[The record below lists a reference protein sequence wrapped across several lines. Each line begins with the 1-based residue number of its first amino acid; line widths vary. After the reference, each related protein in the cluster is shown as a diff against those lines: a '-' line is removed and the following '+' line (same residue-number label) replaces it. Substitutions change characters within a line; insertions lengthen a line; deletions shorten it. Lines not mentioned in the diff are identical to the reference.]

1 MASPDVLPHVESEA
15 CPMRTFLVSA
25 VLFVALFA
33 GVRTPPATAQKP
45 AAKEPVIEI
54 NEGAKDGRFRFV
66 IRGADGKALAM
77 SVGAGY
83 ATEKDCM
90 KAVDDLKAVI
100 GKAKIVKNL
109 KK

>member
-1 MASPDVLPHVESEA
+1 
-15 CPMRTFLVSA
+15 MRTFLVSV
-25 VLFVALFA
+25 VLFAALFV
-33 GVRTPPATAQKP
+33 GVTPATAQKP
-45 AAKEPVIEI
+45 ATKEPVIEI

-83 ATEKDCM
+83 KSEKECM
-90 KAVDDLKAVI
+90 AAIDALKAVI

-109 KK
+109 AKKPKPGA